1 MFFDTLVQIVG
12 DAGIE
17 GIVAAADDIDKP
29 WGGGGFCLD
38 VTHQGTAGALLPEAD
53 SAGVNVDKIGLGIK
67 ADPAALKTQGN
78 LVQAAGAEG
87 GKPDINGL
95 AHHVQAVACH
105 PVAAV
110 LEHGVGLGRSVS
122 GDHLK
127 KMFAA
132 GGLAYVME
140 EIQQCNINGMDI
152 TGSEILE
159 EMIDLVQGLGDIAS
173 ISEINEGQFLESMGV
188 IK

>member
-29 WGGGGFCLD
+29 GGGGFCLD
-38 VTHQGTAGALLPEAD
+38 VTHQGTASVPLPEAD
-53 SAGVNVDKIGLGIK
+53 SAGVKVDKIGLGIK
-67 ADPAALKTQGN
+67 ADPPALKSQGN

-87 GKPDINGL
+87 GEPDINGL
-95 AHHVQAVACH
+95 AHHVQAVTCH

-132 GGLAYVME
+132 GGLANVME
-140 EIQQCNINGMDI
+140 QIQQGNINGMDI

-159 EMIDLVQGLGDIAS
+159 EMIDLVQGLGDIAA
-173 ISEINEGQFLESMGV
+173 ISEIDQGQFLEGMGV